1 MLWRKVAVDVAAAFH
16 HLCQTPQRLNVEHKT
31 SKGRPR
37 SFVEFGG
44 FVHPIMFGADYSVST
59 RPCSPGWL
67 LCASG
72 IVTRQAGWWTWARV
86 PWREERTVAAFVC
99 RWKGLQV
106 LTTMINHP
114 EADIWIQPRKRFN
127 FLIHPAHNLFT
138 PAVGAG
144 FPHLPA
150 LSSQWPLPHA
160 VFLSPFTPRV
170 IIWGRSC
177 CNCGGCLDNALFLLE
192 MGFFLLCGRTV
203 NWLC

>member
-1 MLWRKVAVDVAAAFH
+1 MWNTKPVKDALAVLLNSVVLFTLSCLEQITVCPHILAPQGGSCVLQVLW
-16 HLCQTPQRLNVEHKT
+16 P
-31 SKGRPR
+31 GRR
-37 SFVEFGG
+37 AGG
-44 FVHPIMFGADYSVST
+44 RG
-59 RPCSPGWL
+59 PG
-67 LCASG
+67 
-72 IVTRQAGWWTWARV
+72 V

-106 LTTMINHP
+106 LTAMINHP
-114 EADIWIQPRKRFN
+114 EADIWIQPGKRFN

-150 LSSQWPLPHA
+150 LSSRWPLPHA